1 MIATTV
7 LNQYGF
13 VLVIGVAI
21 DTFIVR
27 TCLVPAAVTAFT
39 FQGCGIRITKSGLT
53 FGSIKQLNPDQEA
66 GMALYPHLN
75 HEEDDGEEMSVWRL
89 KDVDANWW
97 PNLMPRVV
105 LSEVGEDEALW
116 AGYDSPHFYL
126 RDMKGAENEVKSAK
140 C

>member
-1 MIATTV
+1 
-7 LNQYGF
+7 
-13 VLVIGVAI
+13 
-21 DTFIVR
+21 
-27 TCLVPAAVTAFT
+27 
-39 FQGCGIRITKSGLT
+39 
-53 FGSIKQLNPDQEA
+53 
-66 GMALYPHLN
+66 MALYPHLN

-105 LSEVGEDEALW
+105 LSEIGEDEALW

-126 RDMKGAENEVKSAK
+126 REMKNAQIEVKSAK